1 MKPFNYIERLTISM
15 VSTTPSQAR
24 AREKIFCKYCK
35 MWLNSPKQWEDHKIG
50 KRHMK
55 YANPKYLHSLAEGA
69 AGAARQAAEQPEQ
82 KSSRSSGAAGAEEQP
97 EQKSSGAA
105 GAAEQPDE

>member
-1 MKPFNYIERLTISM
+1 M

-24 AREKIFCKYCK
+24 AREKIFCKYWE
-35 MWLNSPKQWEDHKIG
+35 MWHNSPKQWEDHKIG

-82 KSSRSSGAAGAEEQP
+82 QSTGAAGV
-97 EQKSSGAA
+97 
-105 GAAEQPDE
+105 AEQPKQVT

>member
-1 MKPFNYIERLTISM
+1 MERLTISM

-24 AREKIFCKYCK
+24 AREKIFCKYCE

-82 KSSRSSGAAGAEEQP
+82 KSSRSSGAAGAEEKP